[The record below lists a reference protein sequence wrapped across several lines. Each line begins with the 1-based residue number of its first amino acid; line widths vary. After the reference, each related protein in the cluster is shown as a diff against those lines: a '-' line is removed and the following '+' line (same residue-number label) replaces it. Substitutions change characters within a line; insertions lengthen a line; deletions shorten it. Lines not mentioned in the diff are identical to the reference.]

1 MLCRHVCEP
10 IVCDCY
16 SSKSLLLHRR
26 TVLCPNNFRS
36 TIISTG
42 VHGIQLGVSL
52 YPEARTTS
60 RLFFLAHGDYLG
72 TAYSFCPVS
81 HLNDTN

>member
-10 IVCDCY
+10 IVSDCY
-16 SSKSLLLHRR
+16 SSKSLLLHRC
-26 TVLCPNNFRS
+26 TVLFPNNFLPP
-36 TIISTG
+36 IINTG

-52 YPEARTTS
+52 YPTARTTS

-72 TAYSFCPVS
+72 DAYTFCPVS
-81 HLNDTN
+81 YLNNTN